1 MSSMIFTH
9 GDCDGIC
16 AGAVVKSA
24 FPDSNV
30 FFASPV
36 SLLGELNNLVG
47 NYDNIVIC
55 DIAIDEKTFPQLKI
69 KLNELDTESNII
81 YMDHHPL
88 PEKEYNKSWFHHDNY
103 SSSEQAYRTL
113 EKKLSRDMRRVA
125 IYGAIGDFSETPLIK
140 KWERDWD
147 TRTLYFYAGTLIQ
160 GITHVGR
167 DYDYKRRILDAL
179 SGDIPPPEIVGL
191 LESAVIASRKEEEL
205 KDDVRRKIV
214 KLRNLAYV
222 RDINGYMSKAAIYA
236 ASIGNAN
243 VGISC
248 EYRSHK
254 HVYDI
259 SIRRRN
265 GDMDLNT
272 ILRRVAPDHG
282 GTGGGH
288 PFAAGA
294 RIPEKELEAF
304 LYNLDEAIAHELVD

>member
-1 MSSMIFTH
+1 MSSIIFTH

-16 AGAVVKSA
+16 AGAIAKSA
-24 FPDSNV
+24 FPDSTV
-30 FFASPV
+30 FFTNPV
-36 SLLGELNNLVG
+36 NLLGELNNLTG

-55 DIAIDEKTFPQLKI
+55 DIAFDEKTFPQLKN
-69 KLNELDTESNII
+69 KLNELDTESNVI

-88 PEKEYNKSWFHHDNY
+88 PENKYHKSWFHHDDY
-103 SSSEQAYRTL
+103 SSSEQAYRTF
-113 EKKLSRDMRRVA
+113 ENKLSRDMRRVA

-160 GITHVGR
+160 GIAHVGR
-167 DYDYKRRILDAL
+167 DYDNKRRILDEL

-191 LESAVIASRKEEEL
+191 LESAVIASRKEEDL
-205 KDDVRRKIV
+205 KDDVRHKVI

-236 ASIGNAN
+236 ASYGNAN

-254 HVYDI
+254 QVYDI
-259 SIRRRN
+259 SARRRN
-265 GDMDLNT
+265 GDADLNK
-272 ILRRVAPDHG
+272 ILRHMAPGHG

-294 RIPEKELEAF
+294 RIPGKELEAF
-304 LYNLDEAIAHELVD
+304 LYDLDNELGT

>member
-1 MSSMIFTH
+1 
-9 GDCDGIC
+9 
-16 AGAVVKSA
+16 
-24 FPDSNV
+24 
-30 FFASPV
+30 
-36 SLLGELNNLVG
+36 
-47 NYDNIVIC
+47 
-55 DIAIDEKTFPQLKI
+55 
-69 KLNELDTESNII
+69 
-81 YMDHHPL
+81 MDHHPL
-88 PEKEYNKSWFHHDNY
+88 PEKNYNKSWFHHDDY
-103 SSSEQAYRTL
+103 SSSEQVYRTF
-113 EKKLSRDMRRVA
+113 EGKLSRDMRRVA

-179 SGDIPPPEIVGL
+179 SEDMPPPEIGGL

-205 KDDVRRKIV
+205 KDDVRLKVV
-214 KLRNLAYV
+214 KLRNIAYV
-222 RDINGYMSKAAIYA
+222 LDISGYMSKAAIYA
-236 ASIGNAN
+236 ASFGNAN

-259 SIRRRN
+259 SLRRRN
-265 GDMDLNT
+265 GDVDLNT

-304 LYNLDEAIAHELVD
+304 LNNLDEAIAT

>member
-1 MSSMIFTH
+1 MSSIIFTH

-16 AGAVVKSA
+16 AGAIAKRA
-24 FPDSNV
+24 FPDSSI
-30 FFASPV
+30 FFTSPV
-36 SLLGELNNLVG
+36 SLLGELNTINE

-69 KLNELDTESNII
+69 KLNELDTRSNII

-88 PEKEYNKSWFHHDNY
+88 PEKKFGKSWFHHDNY
-103 SSSEQAYRTL
+103 SSSEQAYSIL
-113 EKKLSRDMRRVA
+113 ESKLSRDMRRVA

-167 DYDYKRRILDAL
+167 DYNYKRRILDSL
-179 SGDIPPPEIVGL
+179 SEDIPPPEIEGL

-205 KDDVRRKIV
+205 KMDVRHKVV
-214 KLRNLAYV
+214 KLRKLAYV
-222 RDINGYMSKAAIYA
+222 LDINGYMSKAAIYA
-236 ASIGNAN
+236 ASTGNAN

-248 EYRSHK
+248 EYRPNK
-254 HVYDI
+254 HVYDM
-259 SIRRRN
+259 SIRRRSS
-265 GDMDLNT
+265 DADLNT
-272 ILRRVAPDHG
+272 ILRRVAPHHG

-294 RIPEKELEAF
+294 RIPVKELKAF
-304 LYNLDEAIAHELVD
+304 LYDLDNELNNLK

>member
-1 MSSMIFTH
+1 MSSIIFTH

-16 AGAVVKSA
+16 AGAIAKSA
-24 FPDSNV
+24 FPDSIV
-30 FFASPV
+30 FFTNPV
-36 SLLGELNNLVG
+36 NLLGELNNLTG

-55 DIAIDEKTFPQLKI
+55 DIAFDEKTFPQLKI
-69 KLNELDTESNII
+69 KLNELDTKSNIT

-88 PEKEYNKSWFHHDNY
+88 PENKYNKSWFHHDNY
-103 SSSEQAYRTL
+103 SSSEQAYRTF
-113 EKKLSRDMRRVA
+113 EAKLSRDMRRVA

-167 DYDYKRRILDAL
+167 DYDYKRKILDAL
-179 SGDIPPPEIVGL
+179 SWDIPPPEIEGL

-205 KDDVRRKIV
+205 KDDVKHKVV

-236 ASIGNAN
+236 ASYGNAN

-259 SIRRRN
+259 SVRRRN
-265 GDMDLNT
+265 GDVDLNT
-272 ILRRVAPDHG
+272 ILRRVAPNHG

-304 LYNLDEAIAHELVD
+304 LSHLDGAIGT

>member
-1 MSSMIFTH
+1 
-9 GDCDGIC
+9 
-16 AGAVVKSA
+16 
-24 FPDSNV
+24 
-30 FFASPV
+30 
-36 SLLGELNNLVG
+36 
-47 NYDNIVIC
+47 
-55 DIAIDEKTFPQLKI
+55 
-69 KLNELDTESNII
+69 
-81 YMDHHPL
+81 
-88 PEKEYNKSWFHHDNY
+88 
-103 SSSEQAYRTL
+103 
-113 EKKLSRDMRRVA
+113 MRRVA

-147 TRTLYFYAGTLIQ
+147 KRTLYFYAGTLIQ

-167 DYDYKRRILDAL
+167 DYNYKRRILDAL

-205 KDDVRRKIV
+205 KDDVRLKVV

-259 SIRRRN
+259 SVRRRN
-265 GDMDLNT
+265 GDVDLNT

-304 LYNLDEAIAHELVD
+304 LYRLDNEINKL